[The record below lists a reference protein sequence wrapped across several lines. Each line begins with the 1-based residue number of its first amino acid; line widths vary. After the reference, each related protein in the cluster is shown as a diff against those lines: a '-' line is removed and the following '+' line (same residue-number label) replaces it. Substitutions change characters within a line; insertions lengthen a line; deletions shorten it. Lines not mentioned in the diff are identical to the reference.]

1 MLTKGLSHEIKD
13 LDESEGIVAAY
24 ANAYNNEDSDKDIS
38 APGSFTKTSSDN
50 FKRIRVLK
58 DHITT
63 ISLGVPLKINP
74 NDPYG
79 LYTETKFNLKKE
91 VARDMFS
98 DIKLMKDNGLN
109 AELSIGYEVVKRDSK
124 DRRIITEYKLHE
136 YSFLT
141 SWAANELATVQ
152 GLKGVEAFYGI
163 MDLVT
168 KSYNLPHSDARLIK
182 LEEILKSL
190 SKEPE
195 SIDPLLKEPTT
206 EQIKA
211 IIQKAFS
218 N

>member
-13 LDESEGIVAAY
+13 LDDSEGIVAAY

-38 APGSFTKTSSDN
+38 AFGSFTKTVSDN

-63 ISLGVPLKINP
+63 ISLGVPVKINA

-79 LYTETKFNLKKE
+79 LFTETKFNLKKE

-98 DIKLMKDNGLN
+98 DIKLMKENGLN
-109 AELSIGYEVVKRDSK
+109 AELSIGYDIVKRDQK
-124 DRRIITEYKLHE
+124 DKRIITEYKLME

-152 GLKGVEAFYGI
+152 GLKGLQTHYGLMEFI
-163 MDLVT
+163 T
-168 KSYNLPHSDARLIK
+168 KAYNLPHSDQRLIK

-190 SKEPE
+190 TTEPIQEE
-195 SIDPLLKEPTT
+195 SLITEPTT
-206 EQIKA
+206 EQIKE
-211 IIQKAFS
+211 IIHKAFKI
-218 N
+218 

>member
-1 MLTKGLSHEIKD
+1 MLTKGLSHEIKE
-13 LDESEGIVAAY
+13 LDETEGIVAAY

-38 APGSFTKTSSDN
+38 APGSFTKTVSDN

-63 ISLGVPLKINP
+63 ISLGVPLKIDTS
-74 NDPYG
+74 DPFG

-98 DIKLMKDNGLN
+98 DIKLMKENGLN
-109 AELSIGYEVVKRDSK
+109 AELSIGYNIVKRDQK
-124 DRRIITEYKLHE
+124 DSRIITEYKLME
-136 YSFLT
+136 YSFLS

-168 KSYNLPHSDARLIK
+168 KAYNLPHSDSRLVK

-190 SKEPE
+190 SKEP
-195 SIDPLLKEPTT
+195 SIDETLLKEPTT
-206 EQIKA
+206 EQIKS